1 MLVRAKCVATL
12 LRVPLRLVFI
22 AAVLVSA
29 PALLAAPQEQ
39 KGTASGLVVDADT
52 KLALPGATVT
62 IVETGAEAISDTDGL
77 FGFGDLDVGTYS
89 VRVSYPEMI
98 ALTRT
103 DIIVKSARTTHL
115 TIEYRLV
122 PMAKEDVTVTA
133 GYFAPTAEQPTSAI
147 GFSSEEIRRAPG
159 SGGDVSRII
168 YGLPS
173 LAKVDDMMNS
183 LVVRGGNPSE
193 NTFFIDNIEVPNINH
208 FPMQGTSGGPIGL
221 LNVDFIQDV
230 SFYSGGFSTIYGNR
244 MSSVMDITYRR
255 GNRDKREEQAD
266 LNFAGAGLAA
276 EGPLSSRGSWM
287 VSARMSYLDLLVGLI
302 GTGAAPR
309 YGDIQG
315 KLSFDLS
322 DRDKLTVLGITGIDE
337 YTVKRDEAIDQGSDH
352 YMQTNSREGVTGFN
366 WFRVWG
372 DGGYSNTSL
381 AHSFTAYDTEV
392 NWTQPDS
399 PFMENSST
407 EQFVTIR
414 NVNHHTFGPGHSV
427 RTGFEGKWV
436 VIDYDM
442 SIASYTDVLGRVV
455 PASSRRVRG
464 GDSTWSAFVDSSA
477 KLGARLAINLG
488 LRADYYSYSG
498 NVHASPRLSFSYA
511 VTDRTSLTGSAG
523 LFYQQLPLVLLYRND
538 RFSELADPL
547 AYHYIIGFSRL
558 LSDNTRLTV
567 EAYDKEYRNLPVD
580 PTQPTLFVFDDLYGW
595 SFPLHDDLSDA
606 GRARSRGIEFIIQKK
621 LKERF
626 YGMASGSWSTSRYR
640 ALDAAWRSRQFDNRY
655 ILSVEGGYKR
665 SRNWEY
671 SLRWILAGGRPYTP
685 FDLDAS
691 RAANNDI
698 LDVAKTN
705 AARMPAYHSLNIRFD
720 RRFYFNSSNLTI
732 YLSVWNAYN
741 RKNVADYFWN
751 SNDNKPGTRYQWS
764 VVPVGGIE
772 YEF

>member
-1 MLVRAKCVATL
+1 MRAMCVASQQRARPWL
-12 LRVPLRLVFI
+12 LLL
-22 AAVLVSA
+22 AAVVISAAGLV
-29 PALLAAPQEQ
+29 AAPQEQ
-39 KGTASGLVVDADT
+39 KGEASGVVVDFDT
-52 KLALPGATVT
+52 KLALPGATVR
-62 IVETGAEAISDTDGL
+62 ILETGTETTTDMDGS
-77 FGFGDLDVGTYS
+77 FAFGDLDVGTYS
-89 VRVSYPEMI
+89 VRVSYPGMI
-98 ALTRT
+98 ALTTT
-103 DIIVKSARTTHL
+103 DVVVKSARTTHL
-115 TIEYRLV
+115 TVAYRLV
-122 PMAKEDVTVTA
+122 PAAKEDVTVTS
-133 GYFAPTAEQPTSAI
+133 GYFAPTADQPTSAI

-208 FPMQGTSGGPIGL
+208 FPMQGTSGGPVGL

-244 MSSVMDITYRR
+244 LSSVMDINYRR
-255 GNRDKREEQAD
+255 GNRDKHEEQAD

-309 YGDIQG
+309 YGDVQG
-315 KLSFDLS
+315 KLSLDLS
-322 DRDKLTVLGITGIDE
+322 DRDKLTVLGITGIDQ
-337 YTVKRDEAIDQGSDH
+337 YTVRREEAIEQGSDH
-352 YMQTNSREGVTGFN
+352 YMQTNSREGVIGFN

-372 DGGYSNTSL
+372 EGGYSSTSL
-381 AHSFTAYDTEV
+381 AHSFTAYDSEV
-392 NWTQPDS
+392 DWTQPDS
-399 PFMENSST
+399 SFMENSST
-407 EQFVTIR
+407 EQLVTLR
-414 NVNHHTFGPGHSV
+414 NVNHYTFGSGHTI

-436 VIDYDM
+436 LIDYDL
-442 SIASYTDVLGRVV
+442 SIASYTDVLGRII

-464 GDSTWSAFVDSSA
+464 RDSTWSAFVDSSTA
-477 KLGARLAINLG
+477 LGSKLTLNAG
-488 LRADYYSYSG
+488 LRADYYTYSRNG
-498 NVHASPRLSFSYA
+498 HASPRLSMSYA
-511 VTDRTSLTGSAG
+511 LTDRTSLTASAG

-558 LSDNTRLTV
+558 LSDNTKLTV

-595 SFPLHDDLSDA
+595 SFPLRDNLSDA
-606 GRARSRGIEFIIQKK
+606 GLARSRGIEFIIQKK
-621 LKERF
+621 LKARF
-626 YGMASGSWSTSRYR
+626 YGMVSGSWSTSRYR
-640 ALDAAWRSRQFDNRY
+640 ASDAVWRNRQFDNRY

-691 RAANNDI
+691 RAANAEI
-698 LDVAKTN
+698 LDVGKTN
-705 AARMPAYHSLNIRFD
+705 GARMPAYHSLNIRFD
-720 RRFYFNSSNLTI
+720 RRFYFGGSNLTL
-732 YLSVWNAYN
+732 YLSVWNTYN

-751 SNDNKPGTRYQWS
+751 NNDNEPGTRYQWS